1 MEETPKEDE
10 YRDRL
15 LRLQAEYDNYRKSM
29 EKRFGEQVRLA
40 NERLILKI
48 LHTVDDF
55 ERMIESTKDEDTR
68 NGMEMIYENMMDAL
82 RSEGVER
89 IDCVGKPFDPFEQ
102 EAVEVSDE
110 GECSDGTVVKELRA
124 GYRLNG
130 KVIRTALVRVK
141 GGKK

>member
-1 MEETPKEDE
+1 VEETPKEDD

-29 EKRFGEQVRLA
+29 EKRFRDQVSLA
-40 NERLILKI
+40 NERLIIKMLR
-48 LHTVDDF
+48 TVDDF
-55 ERMIESTKDEDTR
+55 GRMIENTKDEEVR
-68 NGMEMIYENMMDAL
+68 KGMEMIYVNMMDAL
-82 RSEGVER
+82 KSEGVER
-89 IDCVGKPFDPFEQ
+89 IECAGRPFDPFEQ

-110 GECSDGTVVKELRA
+110 GECDDGTVIKELRA